1 MERQGVSIKQFARLD
16 GCTDTLVHRGIAQG
30 KLIAFADGSIDPA
43 LAKTPWRKGNIAA
56 NGANSYGSDPAGA
69 LLSYPEAQRLK
80 ENNLARKEGYQAL
93 LRKLEHEVKSERL
106 VDGEAASAEVF
117 NIARIERDAWVNWPS
132 RIAPLLAAEFGIDS
146 VAFTVAL
153 ERHVREHLAE
163 RAEPR
168 LRFKSA

>member
-56 NGANSYGSDPAGA
+56 NGSNSYGSDPAGA

-80 ENNLARKEGYQAL
+80 ENNLARKEGYQSL
-93 LRKLEHEVKSERL
+93 LRKLEHEIRSGRL
-106 VDGEAASAEVF
+106 VDRERVEAQVFTASRED
-117 NIARIERDAWVNWPS
+117 RDAWLNWPS
-132 RIAPLLAAEFGIDS
+132 RIAPLIAASLHVDAVALAVE
-146 VAFTVAL
+146 L

-163 RAEPR
+163 RSDPR
-168 LRFKSA
+168 LRLAS